1 MEVGSMELTNEM
13 IYELA
18 PYARMLG
25 IEADESSPA
34 LVKVRLPHRRELSTI
49 GGAMHGGALMSLCD
63 LSAAICGG
71 LNAPESHYATTAES
85 TTYFLKPLNGSVA
98 IATARPVKIGRSMIC
113 VEVDVH
119 NEAGDHCLRTTQMLA
134 VRDAR

>member
-1 MEVGSMELTNEM
+1 MELTNEM

-18 PYARMLG
+18 PFARTLG

-34 LVKVRLPHRRELSTI
+34 LVKVRLRHRTELSTI
-49 GGAMHGGALMSLCD
+49 GGGMHGGALMSLWD

-71 LNAPESHYATTAES
+71 LNAPEGHYATTAES

-98 IATARPVKIGRSMIC
+98 IATARPVKIGRSLIC

-119 NEAGDHCLRTTQMLA
+119 NDAGDHCLRTMQMLA
-134 VRDAR
+134 VGDAS